1 MSKRELSH
9 NEEEKLPGNN
19 PVKKVKG
26 SPNQDL
32 SNNNSLSPSK
42 QRHTQTT
49 NFFRINS
56 VSNKPSQ
63 DTDDESEFTIT
74 TEKHSKIPEIVL
86 DSDSDVS
93 YYSQDEEN
101 EAPPASNQKINL
113 KKMPNVMFYLNMLSS
128 QPQGDF
134 IENIHK
140 YWKNDYKKL
149 EIHHGYVQ
157 WLFPNF
163 YSAGFNKDAF
173 RLNANEARLFRE
185 NKEIAERL
193 VKSYELILGFFG
205 VKLANKKTGQLQRAH
220 NFEERYR
227 TTMLLNTQNHVRVRR
242 ILAHLNVVGL
252 RRYAIQFVKFFETEI
267 YGEEGGYQI
276 HKEQAKPLKSDYL
289 LRLRSNPLFPLIKY
303 DVFKDWRVYGE
314 VNTPEEV
321 ELLHQNC
328 YTNDEKDFEASILFK
343 Y

>member
-19 PVKKVKG
+19 PIKKVKG
-26 SPNQDL
+26 SPHQDI
-32 SNNNSLSPSK
+32 STNNSLSPSK
-42 QRHTQTT
+42 QRQSQTT
-49 NFFRINS
+49 NFFRKNS
-56 VSNKPSQ
+56 VPNKPSV
-63 DTDDESEFTIT
+63 DSEDELETTIT

-86 DSDSDVS
+86 DSDSDCS

-101 EAPPASNQKINL
+101 EADPAPAQKINL
-113 KKMPNVMFYLNMLSS
+113 KKMPNIMFYLNMVSS

-149 EIHHGYVQ
+149 EIHHGYIQ

-163 YSAGFNKDAF
+163 YSAGFNKDAWK
-173 RLNANEARLFRE
+173 LVPNEARLFRE

-205 VKLANKKTGQLQRAH
+205 IKLADKRTGRLERAH
-220 NFEERYR
+220 NFDSRYR
-227 TTMLLNTQNHVRVRR
+227 ATLLLSTQNHTRVKRL
-242 ILAHLNVVGL
+242 LAHLNVVGF
-252 RRYAIQFVKFFETEI
+252 RRYAVQFVKFFETEI

-276 HKEQAKPLKSDYL
+276 YKEQEKPLKSDYL

-303 DVFKDWRVYGE
+303 DVFKEWRVYGE

-343 Y
+343 H